1 MIVKLN
7 NQVLFKSANS
17 FPRSFEDVK
26 ISYNNRDIPKSIR
39 DNNEMSRPIFN
50 DNGVTFQGDYGVSSY
65 GADVYI
71 KNLHLKTF
79 SFPELK

>member
-17 FPRSFEDVK
+17 FPRTFETVR
-26 ISYNNRDIPKSIR
+26 IRYNNDDLPKSIKDR
-39 DNNEMSRPIFN
+39 NNKSRPIFE
-50 DNGVTFQGDYGVSSY
+50 DNGVTLRGDISSS
-65 GADVYI
+65 GAEVYI
-71 KNLHLKTF
+71 KNLHLKSF

>member
-17 FPRSFEDVK
+17 FPKTFEDVK
-26 ISYNNRDIPKSIR
+26 ISYNNRDIPKDIS
-39 DNNEMSRPIFN
+39 DNNVMSRPIFN
-50 DNGVTFQGDYGVSSY
+50 DNGVTFQGDLNSY
-65 GADVYI
+65 GADVFI
-71 KNLHLKTF
+71 KNLHLKSF